1 MSRRILALVPVLLA
15 LVFTGACDGGS
26 GGPAKKADFDAAQTL
41 RQAAQ
46 AMGSLKSVAFTL
58 ESDGKTPVMV
68 KGGDMK
74 LLRGGDAEGTLAVE
88 QQGQKVEM
96 KVVAVGDSIY
106 LDAGT
111 GGWRKLPKGL
121 AASVYDPSAVLDP
134 QRGIAKLLTSAREPS
149 PEAVEKVDGKEAYR
163 VAAKLPK
170 EEVAGLIP
178 GIGEDMDGQVWVGRA
193 DHRLLKVRGA
203 FPKDQGSVTIRFT
216 EFDAPYKISAPR

>member
-15 LVFTGACDGGS
+15 LVFAGACDGGS

-46 AMGSLKSVAFTL
+46 AMGGLKSVAFTL
-58 ESDGKTPVMV
+58 ESEGKIPVMV

-74 LLRGGDAEGTLAVE
+74 LLRSGDAEGTLAVE

-134 QRGIAKLLTSAREPS
+134 ERGIAKLLTSAREPS

-163 VAAKLPK
+163 MAAKLPK
-170 EEVAGLIP
+170 DQVAGLIP
-178 GIGEDMDGQVWVGRA
+178 GIGEDMDGQVWVSKA

-203 FPKDQGSVTIRFT
+203 FPKDAGAVTIKFT